1 MNAKDESGD
10 TPLHLASLYGH
21 EEVAGL
27 LVEAG
32 ADPNI
37 KNNIGKSPLDL
48 AVESGVQEAIDS
60 LKSRK

>member
-10 TPLHLASLYGH
+10 TPLHLTSLYGH

-32 ADPNI
+32 ADINAL
-37 KNNIGKSPLDL
+37 NDDGSSPLSL
-48 AVESGVQEAIDS
+48 AAESGVQEAVDS